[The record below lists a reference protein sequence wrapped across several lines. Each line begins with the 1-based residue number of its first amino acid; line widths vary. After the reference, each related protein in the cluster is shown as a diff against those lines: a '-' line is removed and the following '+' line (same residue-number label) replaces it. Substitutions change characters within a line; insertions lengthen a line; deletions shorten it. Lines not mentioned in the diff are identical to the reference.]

1 MTSETIKIF
10 FSLAHAPLDQS
21 LFGELRKHLAALKL
35 QGLIEMWYDS
45 AISAGSNDSDI
56 IQSYMHRA
64 NIIVLLI
71 SADFFDSQQCAEVE
85 MQYALERHMI
95 RAAHVIPVLLRP
107 TLWQGLPLEQYSPL
121 PANGKP
127 VSIWDN
133 LDSAL
138 VEVAKGIHQ
147 VVKEIAARLTGARR
161 PLKPPQFPLYM
172 LPYRRNPF
180 FTDREDIL
188 AELHRSFTFE
198 QAPQTHI
205 QALYGL
211 VGIGKTLLAIEY
223 AYRHQHEYQAILWL
237 NAASRELLSSSIV
250 SLADH
255 LGIPLPDDADEQQRF
270 AVIQQW
276 LRHHDRWLLVLDNLD
291 DFPMLDQL
299 IPLYSSGHVLL
310 ITHSQATGPFA
321 SAVPVAQMTIEEGA
335 LLLLRRAKLIP
346 EQGSRDDASEENFL
360 QATAIAQEVEGYPL
374 ALDQAGAYIEETQRS
389 LAAYLKLYRQRQA
402 ALLSRRGRF
411 ADDHPDP
418 VTTTLA
424 VTFKKIAQVDPHA
437 LELLRLFAFLHPE
450 ALPDEMIMHGASA
463 LTGALHT
470 LASDPLI
477 LDDAIATLRR
487 FSLVQHHADSTTLN
501 MQRIVQIVIKKE
513 LTNRQ
518 QQQLASQA
526 VRLVN
531 AIFPDVLFANWEA
544 CERYAPQAQHC
555 AALIR
560 DFQLTLKEGG
570 LLLERLGAYY
580 SRRGCYA
587 EAETYLTQA
596 LRLQERQRHAAP
608 LETAQTLN
616 SLGLLYQRQARYHE
630 AEALHQRALGLREH
644 VLGPD
649 DPKTAESLHN
659 LALLYGDQGEYQRA
673 ESVYLRVLAL
683 EEHAKGAGHLD
694 VASTLNNL
702 GLMYYQQGHYP
713 QAEATYQRALAI
725 YEQALSP
732 DHPDL
737 IYPLDGLGA
746 LAEKQGDYQ
755 RAEDLYQR
763 ALAICEQTLGDE
775 HPETAHSINKLADI
789 AESRGDYQQAEVLY
803 RRALAIGEQAL
814 GPEHPDVALF
824 VNNLAFLAYKQE
836 QYQQAEPLYQRA
848 LSIYEQALGPEHP
861 DVASVLNNLGQLY
874 RKTGN
879 EERAEALLQ
888 RALAIREQRL
898 GATHPD
904 TVQSRSILADLL
916 TDQGDH

>member
-487 FSLVQHHADSTTLN
+487 FSLVQHHA
-501 MQRIVQIVIKKE
+501 
-513 LTNRQ
+513 
-518 QQQLASQA
+518 
-526 VRLVN
+526 
-531 AIFPDVLFANWEA
+531 
-544 CERYAPQAQHC
+544 
-555 AALIR
+555 
-560 DFQLTLKEGG
+560 
-570 LLLERLGAYY
+570 
-580 SRRGCYA
+580 
-587 EAETYLTQA
+587 
-596 LRLQERQRHAAP
+596 
-608 LETAQTLN
+608 
-616 SLGLLYQRQARYHE
+616 
-630 AEALHQRALGLREH
+630 
-644 VLGPD
+644 
-649 DPKTAESLHN
+649 
-659 LALLYGDQGEYQRA
+659 
-673 ESVYLRVLAL
+673 
-683 EEHAKGAGHLD
+683 
-694 VASTLNNL
+694 
-702 GLMYYQQGHYP
+702 
-713 QAEATYQRALAI
+713 
-725 YEQALSP
+725 
-732 DHPDL
+732 
-737 IYPLDGLGA
+737 
-746 LAEKQGDYQ
+746 
-755 RAEDLYQR
+755 
-763 ALAICEQTLGDE
+763 
-775 HPETAHSINKLADI
+775 
-789 AESRGDYQQAEVLY
+789 
-803 RRALAIGEQAL
+803 
-814 GPEHPDVALF
+814 
-824 VNNLAFLAYKQE
+824 
-836 QYQQAEPLYQRA
+836 
-848 LSIYEQALGPEHP
+848 
-861 DVASVLNNLGQLY
+861 
-874 RKTGN
+874 
-879 EERAEALLQ
+879 
-888 RALAIREQRL
+888 
-898 GATHPD
+898 
-904 TVQSRSILADLL
+904 
-916 TDQGDH
+916 

>member
-1 MTSETIKIF
+1 MIAETIKIF
-10 FSLAHAPLDQS
+10 FSLAPAPLDQS
-21 LFGELRKHLAALKL
+21 LFEELRKHLATLKL

-45 AISAGSNDSDI
+45 SISAGSNDRDI

-71 SADFFDSQQCAEVE
+71 SADFFDSQQCVEVE
-85 MQYALERHMI
+85 MQYALAQHVV
-95 RAAHVIPVLLRP
+95 RATQVIPVLLRP
-107 TLWQGLPLEQYSPL
+107 TLWQGLSLEQYSPL

-138 VEVAKGIHQ
+138 VEVAKGIHR
-147 VVKEIAARLTGARR
+147 VVKEIADRLTGARR
-161 PLKPPQFPLYM
+161 PVKPPQFPLYT

-180 FTDREDIL
+180 FTNREDIL
-188 AELHRSFTFE
+188 TALHRFFTSE
-198 QAPQTHI
+198 QTPQAPQTRT

-211 VGIGKTLLAIEY
+211 GGIGKTLLAVEY
-223 AYRHQHEYQAILWL
+223 VYLHQHEYQAVLWL
-237 NAASRELLSSSIV
+237 NAASHELLSSNIL
-250 SLADH
+250 SLADQ
-255 LGIPLPDDADEQQRF
+255 LGISLPGDADEQQRF
-270 AVIQQW
+270 AAIHQW

-291 DFPMLDQL
+291 DFSMLDQL
-299 IPLYSSGHVLL
+299 IPLYSGGHVLL

-321 SAVPVAQMTIEEGA
+321 SAVSVAQMSVEEGA

-346 EQGSRDDASEENFL
+346 KQGLRDAASESDLL
-360 QATAIAQEVEGYPL
+360 QAMAIAQEVEGYPL

-389 LAAYLKLYRQRQA
+389 PAAYLKLYRQRQA
-402 ALLSRRGRF
+402 ALLSRRGRL

-450 ALPDEMIMHGASA
+450 ALPDEMIVHGASA

-470 LASDPLI
+470 LASDPLV
-477 LDDAIATLRR
+477 LDEAIATLRR

-587 EAETYLTQA
+587 EAETYL
-596 LRLQERQRHAAP
+596 
-608 LETAQTLN
+608 
-616 SLGLLYQRQARYHE
+616 
-630 AEALHQRALGLREH
+630 
-644 VLGPD
+644 
-649 DPKTAESLHN
+649 
-659 LALLYGDQGEYQRA
+659 
-673 ESVYLRVLAL
+673 
-683 EEHAKGAGHLD
+683 
-694 VASTLNNL
+694 
-702 GLMYYQQGHYP
+702 
-713 QAEATYQRALAI
+713 
-725 YEQALSP
+725 
-732 DHPDL
+732 
-737 IYPLDGLGA
+737 
-746 LAEKQGDYQ
+746 
-755 RAEDLYQR
+755 
-763 ALAICEQTLGDE
+763 
-775 HPETAHSINKLADI
+775 
-789 AESRGDYQQAEVLY
+789 
-803 RRALAIGEQAL
+803 
-814 GPEHPDVALF
+814 
-824 VNNLAFLAYKQE
+824 
-836 QYQQAEPLYQRA
+836 
-848 LSIYEQALGPEHP
+848 
-861 DVASVLNNLGQLY
+861 
-874 RKTGN
+874 
-879 EERAEALLQ
+879 
-888 RALAIREQRL
+888 
-898 GATHPD
+898 
-904 TVQSRSILADLL
+904 
-916 TDQGDH
+916 